1 MRKVFNNP
9 AELEKVSKE
18 KFSIPPFLMMEN
30 AARAMA
36 EFIIKKNPKTLF
48 ILCGKGNNGGD
59 GLALSRLL
67 EDKCDVTVICLEIPT
82 AAEAQAQYEICQKLG
97 IKIVMDFDWEKL
109 KNQLSG
115 TSPDTIIVDC
125 LYGIGFHG
133 ELKSEVKEILDKI
146 NQIDCLKIACD
157 LPSALYFKAD
167 YTITMGQEKTVLYSD
182 TAKAVCGKIIVADLG
197 ISRQKFEENLPCDAY
212 LIEEKDVKLPFRKNP
227 AANKG
232 SYGHTCIFAGEKAG
246 AAIISATAAMKFGS
260 GLTTLLKTPGANL
273 EQFKISPELMIA
285 EKIPEKTTA
294 VVLGSG
300 FSGGDFGEIGY
311 DRTSDFVCGRFSER
325 SEKSSGSADDG
336 RAVLSTFLDWFSSA
350 KNPAVVL
357 DAGIFSYEKICLLL
371 EKLNKIESARIILT
385 PHLLEC
391 SRLFAKIKENYPFA
405 FFSDSDIQVKNLT
418 QSAEA
423 KIKLGKIFNQIYPE
437 TTLIMKSANT
447 FIASQGE
454 IFICRDGGQSLAK
467 GGSGDVLAGLCG
479 SLLAQ
484 GYSAKDAAIT
494 AVEAHALVSK
504 KIGDQAYD
512 LTPEGLIEAL
522 K

>member
-30 AARAMA
+30 AARSMA
-36 EFIIKKNPKTLF
+36 EFIINKNPKSLF

-67 EDKCDVTVICLEIPT
+67 EDKCDVTVICPEIPT
-82 AAEAQAQYEICQKLG
+82 ATEAQVQYEICQKLG
-97 IKIVMDFDWEKL
+97 IKIIKDFDWEKL
-109 KNQLSG
+109 KGQLSKPI
-115 TSPDTIIVDC
+115 SETIIVDC

-133 ELKSEVKEILDKI
+133 ELKSEIKEILDKI

-157 LPSALYFKAD
+157 LPSALYFRAD
-167 YTITMGQEKTVLYSD
+167 YTITMGQEKTVLCSD
-182 TAKAVCGKIIVADLG
+182 VAKAVCGKIIVADLG

-212 LIEEKDVKLPFRKNP
+212 LIEENDAKLPFRKNP

-232 SYGHTCIFAGEKAG
+232 TYGHTCVFAGEKAG

-260 GLTTLLKTPGANL
+260 GLTTLVKTPGTNL

-294 VVLGSG
+294 VVLGPG
-300 FSGGDFGEIGY
+300 FSGKNFGEIEG
-311 DRTSDFVCGRFSER
+311 DGAGKSVCRGV
-325 SEKSSGSADDG
+325 DDG
-336 RAVLSTFLDWFSSA
+336 KSVLQTLLSWFSTA
-350 KNPAVVL
+350 KNPALVL

-371 EKLNKIESARIILT
+371 EKLNKIENARIILT

-391 SRLFAKIKENYPFA
+391 SRLFAKIKENYPSVD
-405 FFSDSDIQVKNLT
+405 FSDSDIQVKNLA
-418 QSAEA
+418 QLAEA
-423 KIKLGKIFNQIYPE
+423 KIKLGKIFNQIYPK
-437 TTLIMKSANT
+437 TTLVMKSANT

-494 AVEAHALVSK
+494 AVEAHALASQ
-504 KIGDQAYD
+504 KIGEQAYD
-512 LTPEGLIEAL
+512 LTPEGLIGTFR
-522 K
+522 